1 MASNTASP
9 TTDQLLA
16 GTSHGWPSCLKSD
29 AWLRGWRVICH
40 WRSWCLP
47 SRQLRVLLQVASCL
61 SAVSESIQLRQPVDD
76 DWRSRSWDMTADRTL
91 ETASSCSPHTRVCA
105 GCVERTRGTWMA
117 TFPWRQPCLSS
128 CMSLVLR
135 SAQRAFRASTPC
147 CRGRPRLCTPSCWRP
162 LPTRA
167 GARLQRR
174 PNHGCHRL
182 WDGGDA
188 WCDGHVWAAGARA
201 GLLLPPLREHVEVC
215 PGSGAD
221 RHVQHR
227 RRRLALR
234 RDASATSATG
244 NSAREWQQCQG
255 VHSLALLPVADV
267 PAGMANHR
275 ANTPSTSTTSSTT
288 LMPRTS
294 LDDTASFSLPPS
306 TPPRPYHQPGSDDSR
321 PCSPQTCGT
330 STTVTGADRTN
341 NMCESWNS
349 AFQRL
354 VGHQHQ
360 GEWTLLRCLRKD
372 AAVVSTL
379 IVQESR
385 GMPPR
390 KRQKHVYIDLQASL
404 KYLCDARAAGRKT
417 LEEML
422 EGVGH
427 LIWL

>member
-1 MASNTASP
+1 M
-9 TTDQLLA
+9 
-16 GTSHGWPSCLKSD
+16 
-29 AWLRGWRVICH
+29 
-40 WRSWCLP
+40 
-47 SRQLRVLLQVASCL
+47 
-61 SAVSESIQLRQPVDD
+61 
-76 DWRSRSWDMTADRTL
+76 
-91 ETASSCSPHTRVCA
+91 
-105 GCVERTRGTWMA
+105 
-117 TFPWRQPCLSS
+117 
-128 CMSLVLR
+128 
-135 SAQRAFRASTPC
+135 
-147 CRGRPRLCTPSCWRP
+147 
-162 LPTRA
+162 
-167 GARLQRR
+167 
-174 PNHGCHRL
+174 
-182 WDGGDA
+182 
-188 WCDGHVWAAGARA
+188 
-201 GLLLPPLREHVEVC
+201 EVC
-215 PGSGAD
+215 PRSGAD

-244 NSAREWQQCQG
+244 ISARE
-255 VHSLALLPVADV
+255 S
-267 PAGMANHR
+267 NHR

-390 KRQKHVYIDLQASL
+390 KRQKRVEHRSPGAPGVLVRCSRSRKEDGGGDVGRCRSPDLIV
-404 KYLCDARAAGRKT
+404 DGRFVER
-417 LEEML
+417 L
-422 EGVGH
+422 G
-427 LIWL
+427 